1 MAASDVA
8 DEVWPTMARSMQ
20 KYLRTTRW
28 EIESA
33 TKCPISPG
41 LYGCPIRLGVC
52 WTSLDINFRQHE
64 HYNREACLDH
74 LSFCFRHNMGA
85 PAFVNRYVNKRPAIA
100 YPGLTGPG
108 LGLRYRVKRT
118 GRSLII
124 LFRSFDEEYALVNF
138 IRSSAPV
145 FNPTWNYFPA
155 HSGIILKPY
164 MHLSFYVGT
173 ILNVFVPEPALIETC
188 FCVPNLNCF
197 LGTSTILH
205 GW

>member
-28 EIESA
+28 EIKSA
-33 TKCPISPG
+33 TRCPISPG
-41 LYGCPIRLGVC
+41 LYSTSLRNENFEISRNSPYGCPIRLGVC

-108 LGLRYRVKRT
+108 LGLWSRVER
-118 GRSLII
+118 RDQSLII
-124 LFRSFDEEYALVNF
+124 FFRSFDEKYALVNF
-138 IRSSAPV
+138 IRSSTFV
-145 FNPTWNYFPA
+145 FNSTWNYFPA
-155 HSGIILKPY
+155 NSGIILKINY
-164 MHLSFYVGT
+164 T
-173 ILNVFVPEPALIETC
+173 
-188 FCVPNLNCF
+188 
-197 LGTSTILH
+197 
-205 GW
+205 